1 MIEWLDSNISLHSL
15 IWLFLAAFML
25 HDFEE
30 IIRVEPWYRKHYQT
44 VLGRVPKRLH
54 KDISSFARMT
64 SSQFA
69 VAVCIEFIVFVPFT
83 FMAAERGSYL
93 FFLGFNAV
101 LLFHVF
107 MHVGQALYV
116 RMLVPG
122 VVTAV
127 LITLPYSVYLFYRL
141 LHDNAVELS
150 DIWISL
156 PFGLLLVPVI
166 LIGHK
171 AGEKLVP
178 APDPGNMQPPA
189 QTDK

>member
-1 MIEWLDSNISLHSL
+1 
-15 IWLFLAAFML
+15 ML

-30 IIRVEPWYRKHYQT
+30 IIRIEPWYRKHYRT
-44 VLGRVPKRLH
+44 ILGRVPEKLR

-69 VAVCIEFIVFVPFT
+69 VAVCLEFIVFVPFT
-83 FMAAERGSYL
+83 FLAAERESYL

-101 LLFHVF
+101 LLIHVF

-122 VVTAV
+122 AVTAV

-150 DIWISL
+150 DIWFSL

-166 LIGHK
+166 LLGHK

-178 APDPGNMQPPA
+178 APVPANTQPPDHA
-189 QTDK
+189 GK